1 MIASARRL
9 AVFKSVV
16 DCGGFNAA
24 ANRLG
29 IAQPSVGAHV
39 KALELQI
46 GQPLFHRHRGARPVL
61 TRAGEALYAYAVEA
75 LSKAE
80 AASHRLADLRTQ
92 AEREIVIA
100 LHRDL
105 TMHGVPA
112 RLAAF
117 RQKHPRTRVITR
129 IGTIEDVLELVRSNA
144 AGFGLVL
151 AEGPISGLHSEVLAR
166 EPLMLVAAPNHPLAG
181 RRLVSAGE
189 LSRYSFVMGLR
200 GSRYFQLT
208 DSALRRLG
216 LRRYDIAMEMQESA
230 AVKEAVRHGAGLA
243 CLPRCT
249 VRSELEAGTLV
260 EISHQGPLQI
270 LDLRCVYRL
279 PLPPLG
285 ERFLAHIRATSD
297 VLAARSQRLSR

>member
-16 DCGGFNAA
+16 DRGGFNAA
-24 ANRLG
+24 ANWLG

-39 KALELQI
+39 KALESQI

-75 LSKAE
+75 LNKAE
-80 AASHRLADLRTQ
+80 AASHTLADLRAQ
-92 AEREIVIA
+92 AEREIIIA

-105 TMHGVPA
+105 TMHLLPA

-117 RQKHPRTRVITR
+117 SRRHPTTRVITR
-129 IGTIEDVLELVRSNA
+129 IGTIEDVLDLVRANA
-144 AGFGLVL
+144 AAFGLFL
-151 AEGPISGLHSEVLAR
+151 AVGPISGMHSEVLAH
-166 EPLMLVAAPNHPLAG
+166 EPLTLVAAPTHPLAG

-189 LSRYSFVMGLR
+189 LSHHPFVTGLR

-208 DSALRRLG
+208 DGALKRLG
-216 LRRYDIAMEMQESA
+216 LRRYDIAMEMQEST
-230 AVKEAVRHGAGLA
+230 AVKETVRHGAGIA

-249 VRSELEAGTLV
+249 VLAEIEAGALV
-260 EISHQGPLQI
+260 EIKPHAPLQI
-270 LDLRCVYRL
+270 LELRCAYRL
-279 PLPPLG
+279 PLSQPAQ
-285 ERFLAHIRATSD
+285 RFLSHIRA
-297 VLAARSQRLSR
+297 